1 MTSCGLLAADAFY
14 RGPYAGGTVFFLLR
28 DDRLRLPVPA
38 GPRIVHTITQ
48 AISIGAIANH
58 RVAIMAYFI
67 ERGLQPH
74 ADGDNTIVATL
85 TDRALRAVFDSQDR
99 LTGLSGTFGP

>member
-1 MTSCGLLAADAFY
+1 M
-14 RGPYAGGTVFFLLR
+14 FFLLR

-38 GPRIVHTITQ
+38 APRIVHTITQ

-58 RVAIMAYFI
+58 RAAIMAYFI
-67 ERGLQPH
+67 ERGLQPR
-74 ADGDNTIVATL
+74 ADGENTIVATL

-99 LTGLSGTFGP
+99 LTGLSGTRGP